1 MNTVIAR
8 RVTATPIR
16 TSSEVWDVIR
26 RLLSPDSKSHAGA
39 MLKRAGGVAC
49 SAIASEVLK
58 QDAIVVYGTGPRI
71 RVYCLYDDDALSG
84 EDASEG
90 ELPKTPTEGDWR
102 LSLPVLDE
110 DFEWSARAVEACAPH
125 ISVRRAGEEVPDE
138 SESDSSPQENR
149 AGLRINL
156 DRFLKS

>member
-1 MNTVIAR
+1 MSTVIAR

-16 TSSEVWDVIR
+16 TSSEAWEVIC
-26 RLLSPDSKSHAGA
+26 RLLAPESDSPARA
-39 MLKRAGGVAC
+39 VLERAGGVAC

-58 QDAIVVYGTGPRI
+58 EDAIVVFGAGPRI

-90 ELPKTPTEGDWR
+90 ELPETPTEGDWR
-102 LSLPVLDE
+102 LSLPVLEE
-110 DFEWSARAVEACAPH
+110 DFEWSARAVKACAPH
-125 ISVRRAGEEVPDE
+125 ISVRKAGEEVADE
-138 SESDSSPQENR
+138 SESDSSEPDNR
-149 AGLRINL
+149 AALRINL